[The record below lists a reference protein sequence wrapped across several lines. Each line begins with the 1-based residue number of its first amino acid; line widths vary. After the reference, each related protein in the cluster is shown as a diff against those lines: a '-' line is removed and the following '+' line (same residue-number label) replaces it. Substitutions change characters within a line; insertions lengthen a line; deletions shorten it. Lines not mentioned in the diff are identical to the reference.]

1 MNVIRDLKGA
11 DSELGVRMFCLSCG
25 STFADPIIL
34 DDELGS
40 LIQVCPV
47 CKSADVAILD
57 DFGFM
62 PNKEAPHD

>member
-11 DSELGVRMFCLSCG
+11 DSESGVRMFCLSCG

-40 LIQVCPV
+40 MIQVCPV

-62 PNKEAPHD
+62 PNKEAPRD

>member
-11 DSELGVRMFCLSCG
+11 DSESGVRMFCLSCG

-62 PNKEAPHD
+62 PNKEAPRD